1 MLIPFQFLSAL
12 KCLQLAVFLF
22 SSENIIIVVFRTV
35 VSNTCYS
42 ITVRWAPSWG
52 YYIHFYMRY
61 WFVIFL
67 PWSLLSIKIMDKK
80 TSWIKRVY
88 PSLSNID
95 LDFFKLPKLNF
106 PSMCPYSISLYS
118 DSTIYYHG
126 WSTGKKMNKLYSLL
140 LRSPKSS
147 AVT

>member
-1 MLIPFQFLSAL
+1 MIPFQFLSAL
-12 KCLQLAVFLF
+12 KCLQLVVFLF
-22 SSENIIIVVFRTV
+22 SSENIIIVVFRRV

-42 ITVRWAPSWG
+42 IAVRWAPSWG

-95 LDFFKLPKLNF
+95 LDFLKITLIKFFFYVSLFHHSFHQSLFRFYYMLPWVK
-106 PSMCPYSISLYS
+106 
-118 DSTIYYHG
+118 H
-126 WSTGKKMNKLYSLL
+126 WKKDE
-140 LRSPKSS
+140 
-147 AVT
+147 